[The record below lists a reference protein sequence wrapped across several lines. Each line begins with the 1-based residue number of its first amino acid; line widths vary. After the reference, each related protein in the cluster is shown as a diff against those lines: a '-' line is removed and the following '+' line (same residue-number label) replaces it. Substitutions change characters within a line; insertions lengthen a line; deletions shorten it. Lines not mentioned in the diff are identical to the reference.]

1 MCRYNEINFF
11 LVTTSIMGS
20 ILNIKSSSQDLEWR
34 MNMLETGQGLVWC
47 LPIEYRKRKRIIT
60 SLSLGAKSQKWRI
73 YKEGNLGLYNVYFSF
88 ENFNFCWQ
96 FMQSSFCCWG
106 SAFNEK
112 APILRYGL
120 DLKKRVWCL
129 APMEQLFERWV
140 GSEEGGSVSVGSDGT
155 IIPLWWSRVPPLT
168 QMPTSSPTTMTNIT
182 IENHHHRHLHRNN
195 NNSNYNSNNN
205 TRAYHHN

>member
-140 GSEEGGSVSVGSDGT
+140 GSEEEGLVSCSDGT
-155 IIPLWWSRVPPLT
+155 IIWKMGWIWGRRLSGCELWWNNYSSLMVSC
-168 QMPTSSPTTMTNIT
+168 PTAHSDANIKS
-182 IENHHHRHLHRNN
+182 HHHD
-195 NNSNYNSNNN
+195 
-205 TRAYHHN
+205 